1 VLDELHQGG
10 TATTL
15 RAAARWL
22 GIGVAAVPVIDIA
35 DRAGLIVLLTSPR
48 TLEAQLVAVPLLQ
61 IGLFVAVGFGASAVL
76 RRHRPHCRVWFFVGC
91 VVPVI
96 AYALASGLGLSAA
109 IAGLALG
116 FAFMQLR
123 LARHAEPI
131 A

>member
-1 VLDELHQGG
+1 VLHEFHQGG

-22 GIGVAAVPVIDIA
+22 GIGVAALPVIDIA
-35 DRAGLIVLLTSPR
+35 DRAGLVVLLTSPR
-48 TLEAQLVAVPLLQ
+48 TLEAQLVAVPLFQ

-76 RRHRPHCRVWFFVGC
+76 RRHRPRGRVWFFVGC

-96 AYALASGLGLSAA
+96 AYALVSGLGLSAA